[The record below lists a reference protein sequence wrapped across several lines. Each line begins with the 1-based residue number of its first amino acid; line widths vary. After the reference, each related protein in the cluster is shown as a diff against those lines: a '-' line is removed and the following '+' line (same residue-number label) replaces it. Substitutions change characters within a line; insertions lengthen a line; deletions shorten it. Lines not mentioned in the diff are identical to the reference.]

1 MMEDLTPAAVLLAML
16 FVLFQ
21 FISWVF
27 FPDKA
32 KNQPEIQQQ
41 QAAPPP
47 APAAPAQERPAPPA
61 PMSEAQ
67 RYAKM
72 AQRAKLEEELG
83 RY

>member
-1 MMEDLTPAAVLLAML
+1 MEDLTPAVML
-16 FVLFQ
+16 FVMLYVLWR
-21 FISWVF
+21 FIAWVF
-27 FPDKA
+27 FTPSA
-32 KNQPEIQQQ
+32 QNQPVIQQQ

-47 APAAPAQERPAPPA
+47 APAAPAQERPAAPA